1 MKLVWHPRAWDE
13 YVTWQTQDRKLLKRI
28 NALLKDIQRGDDKGI
43 GKPELLKGD
52 LSGWAS
58 RRINEEHR
66 LVYRVAGTH
75 DELEVLSCQYHYE
88 DR

>member
-1 MKLVWHPRAWDE
+1 MTAASASPSSS
-13 YVTWQTQDRKLLKRI
+13 
-28 NALLKDIQRGDDKGI
+28 
-43 GKPELLKGD
+43 KGD

-66 LVYRVAGTH
+66 LAYRVVDAHG
-75 DELEVLSCQYHYE
+75 ELEILSCRYYYA